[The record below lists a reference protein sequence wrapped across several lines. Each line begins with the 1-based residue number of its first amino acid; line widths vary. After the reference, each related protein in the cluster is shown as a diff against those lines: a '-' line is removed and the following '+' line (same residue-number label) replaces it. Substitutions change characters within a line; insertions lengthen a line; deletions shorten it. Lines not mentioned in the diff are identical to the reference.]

1 MYEYA
6 PKPKRTR
13 EKLILVLSLLFGS
26 LSFVF
31 SLFEWMLY
39 PAICQLAAVAF
50 FTVSVV
56 MLSRYLLRDY
66 IYRVAPRGLDG
77 EGPLDLTVTE
87 IYGKRRTVV
96 CRIALSDIR
105 EAVRITDENRDE
117 LSKKRKGARSFV
129 YTPEMSD
136 ANAVLIEAADG
147 DSLYFV
153 KICADEGLFSAIFSL

>member
-6 PKPKRTR
+6 PKPKRTK
-13 EKLILVLSLLFGS
+13 EKWILVLSLLFGS
-26 LSFVF
+26 VSFAF

-39 PAICQLAAVAF
+39 PVLCQLAAVAF

-66 IYRVAPRGLDG
+66 IYRVEPRGWDE

-105 EAVRITDENRDE
+105 EAIRITDGNREE
-117 LSKKRKGARSFV
+117 LSQKRKGARSFV
-129 YTPEMSD
+129 YTPEMGD
-136 ANAVLIEAADG
+136 ANAILVTAADG
-147 DSLYFV
+147 DDLYFV
-153 KICADEGLFSAIFSL
+153 KICADEELLSAIFCS